1 MEAMRMSEKEMIKIS
16 VEEFERLQDYMS
28 TTEKDSETY
37 RKMKRRYIALKVILT
52 ASGVNLTELDYI
64 KE

>member
-1 MEAMRMSEKEMIKIS
+1 MSEKEMIKIS

-37 RKMKRRYIALKVILT
+37 RKMKRR
-52 ASGVNLTELDYI
+52 
-64 KE
+64 